1 MPGGGSFGGR
11 GYNRARMRWRRLA
24 LGCAGLVFAL
34 AAGWATSLRSAS
46 AQGTGFATPTP
57 GPDGRI
63 IYIVQQD
70 DALWTIAALSG
81 KSVEELMALNGIQP
95 GDYLNPGMQLLLG
108 VAGPVQPTAAP
119 QAQTTATRPAATPTP
134 VFGTGEICIL
144 LFQDANGNARL
155 DTGEAALSGGQISI
169 AEPSGIVAGEH
180 TTGPE
185 AEGFCFAGLQNGDY
199 NISAAA
205 PQDHNP
211 TTSMNIPVQL
221 SPGEIK
227 YIEFGAQASAAIGG
241 GRGDSRSTVLGIFG
255 VGLLLAAGALG
266 YFAARYNR
274 RTPMSLR

>member
-1 MPGGGSFGGR
+1 MT
-11 GYNRARMRWRRLA
+11 WRKLSLA
-24 LGCAGLVFAL
+24 VLAVITAL
-34 AAGWATSLRSAS
+34 AAAWGSATGSGA

-63 IYIVQQD
+63 IYVVQEG

-95 GDYLNPGMQLLLG
+95 GDYLSPGMELLLG
-108 VAGPVQPTAAP
+108 VAGPTQPTAAP
-119 QAQTTATRPAATPTP
+119 QAQSTATRPALTPTP
-134 VFGTGEICIL
+134 VFGTGEICVV

-155 DTGEAALSGGQISI
+155 DTGETALPGGQISV
-169 AEPSGIVAGEH
+169 AEPSGVVAGEH
-180 TTGPE
+180 TTDAT
-185 AEGFCFAGLQNGDY
+185 AEGHCFQGLLNGDY
-199 NISAAA
+199 NVSAAA

-211 TTSMNIPVQL
+211 TTAMNVPVRL
-221 SPGEIK
+221 MPGEIK
-227 YIEFGAQASAAIGG
+227 YIEFGAQASGAIGG
-241 GRGDSRSTVLGIFG
+241 GAGVSRSTVLGIFG

>member
-1 MPGGGSFGGR
+1 M
-11 GYNRARMRWRRLA
+11 
-24 LGCAGLVFAL
+24 AL
-34 AAGWATSLRSAS
+34 AVASATSGQVGAV
-46 AQGTGFATPTP
+46 QGTGFVTPTP
-57 GPDGRI
+57 GPDGQI
-63 IYIVQQD
+63 IYIVQEGD
-70 DALWTIAALSG
+70 VLWTIAAFSG

-95 GDYLNPGMQLLLG
+95 GDFLSPGMQLLLG

-119 QAQTTATRPAATPTP
+119 EVRPTATRLAATPTA

-144 LFQDANGNARL
+144 LFLDANGNARL
-155 DTGEAALSGGQISI
+155 DTGETALAGGQISV

-211 TTSMNIPVQL
+211 TTAMNIPVRL
-221 SPGEIK
+221 APGEIK
-227 YIEFGAQASAAIGG
+227 YIEFGAQAGAAIGG
-241 GRGDSRSTVLGIFG
+241 GQANSRSTMLGIFG
-255 VGLLLAAGALG
+255 IALLLAAGGLG